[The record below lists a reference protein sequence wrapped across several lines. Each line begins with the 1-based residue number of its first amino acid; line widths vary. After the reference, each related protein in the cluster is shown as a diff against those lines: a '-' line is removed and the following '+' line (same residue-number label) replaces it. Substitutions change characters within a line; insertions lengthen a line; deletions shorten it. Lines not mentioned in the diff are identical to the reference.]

1 MEELAFTQGRGLEA
15 STACG
20 AHLPEG
26 PSRGRSLGERR
37 GRQAASDDQ
46 MLRPHGF
53 CRKLAISRGRKP
65 RAGLAGGECQGLS
78 SATSATRTPWASLLG
93 RELPAQDGRGFGAT
107 TSRTGRGNVL
117 LPAGACVTTCSVKT
131 SLLEARQRQRPLIS
145 HGLEL
150 ACHRTVTSD
159 GPTPQG
165 PRSSSCKLKAPRRAE
180 GNQGSIRKEETVEV
194 ASTGLPAR
202 GPLAGP
208 TARRQSPQNSSPGD
222 RVVTCS
228 LALLEALGRS
238 S

>member
-37 GRQAASDDQ
+37 GRQAASGDQ
-46 MLRPHGF
+46 TLRRHGF

-65 RAGLAGGECQGLS
+65 GAGLAGGEHQGLS
-78 SATSATRTPWASLLG
+78 SATSASHPPWASLLG
-93 RELPAQDGRGFGAT
+93 GELPAQDGRGFGAT

-131 SLLEARQRQRPLIS
+131 SLLEARRWQRPVTS

-159 GPTPQG
+159 RPTPRGQG
-165 PRSSSCKLKAPRRAE
+165 PAPVNSRHPEGLKEIRAHSGRRKRWRWQALDCQP
-180 GNQGSIRKEETVEV
+180 G
-194 ASTGLPAR
+194 GLWPAR
-202 GPLAGP
+202 LPDASP
-208 TARRQSPQNSSPGD
+208 HRTALPETGSSLVP
-222 RVVTCS
+222 
-228 LALLEALGRS
+228 
-238 S
+238 